1 MYAWLR
7 SETSRA
13 LIPQFLMLSV
23 VSSVALNTTLI
34 IRERELGARSF
45 RLQREVLQNL
55 REQLR
60 MNRSATLARSP
71 EICRQLVKVGLKP
84 SDYGLDNEES
94 AHAEADVVPFH
105 RDLSWFDVF
114 FSRRKVDQQY
124 NPKSTLSSETDWEK
138 ELANLIEELEQE
150 CELDDVST

>member
-1 MYAWLR
+1 MYAWLKG
-7 SETSRA
+7 ETARA

-23 VSSVALNTTLI
+23 VSSVALNTTLM
-34 IRERELGARSF
+34 IRERELAARSF

-84 SDYGLDNEES
+84 TDYGLDSEDS

-138 ELANLIEELEQE
+138 GMFLCARLMEQ
-150 CELDDVST
+150 SSPT